1 MVLNFLGD
9 DRVLITGATGW
20 FGRTALWMAMKENVN
35 VLAMASKKNSVR
47 VGEFSKGVYA
57 HNLEQIAD
65 FAPTVFVDSAF
76 LTRDKISAFDLGGYI
91 SLNRSLIRDSIEI
104 ASLPSIRKYVGFSSG
119 ATRHLAGQESF
130 ALQNNPYAAL
140 KMEYEAEMAQIN
152 SSNEVAIS
160 IARVWSVTGPFTTKP
175 DLFAFSNLISQARE
189 GLMRI
194 ESAGNVFRRYCGLEA
209 VMQVAL
215 AQKKQGGDP
224 VFDTGG
230 ELIEIGDLAQVIREE
245 INNEAVVIRGSYDG
259 SREDN
264 YYSDGTQWDSMIADL
279 GLLQESIRSQIRRST
294 NFD

>member
-1 MVLNFLGD
+1 MALNYLGD

-20 FGRTALWMAMKENVN
+20 FGRMALWMARKENVS
-35 VLAMASKKNSVR
+35 VLAVASKKATIQLDS
-47 VGEFSKGVYA
+47 FSENIYEY
-57 HNLEQIAD
+57 NLEHMTD
-65 FAPTVFVDSAF
+65 YAPTVVVDSAF
-76 LTRDKISAFDLGGYI
+76 LTRDRVGVISLGDYI
-91 SLNRSLIRDSIEI
+91 SLNRGLIRGSKEI
-104 ASLPSIRKYVGFSSG
+104 ASLPSVRKYVGFSSG

-130 ALQNNPYAAL
+130 ALESNPYAAL

-152 SSNEVAIS
+152 ASNEVAMS

-189 GLMRI
+189 GVMRI
-194 ESAGNVFRRYCGLEA
+194 ESAGNVFRRYCELEA
-209 VMQVAL
+209 VMRVAL
-215 AQKKQGGDP
+215 AQKKQRGDP

-230 ELIEIGDLAQVIREE
+230 ELIEIGDLAQVICEE
-245 INNEAVVIRGSYDG
+245 INNEAIVIRGAYDG

-279 GLLQESIRSQIRRST
+279 GLVQESIRSQIRRSA